1 MPWTT
6 SLEIARTAI
15 FSKFSNA
22 TGSRWHFLTTILC
35 PFDGYLFVSGRK
47 KTATAKRQ
55 LRSYESNISFHVLRA
70 EPGAYLSPSL
80 HLSPKIAPPLF
91 CSDLEYSFIVAQRQ
105 MDINLRIFQENECLN
120 LPVHLQYAMICRCAK
135 GGRQVCSIL
144 LRNPRLLAA

>member
-1 MPWTT
+1 MLFRSQLRKYRVRRKTIIPGLPVVLPIPLILPMIWANTSRMMTCGLPWPMPWTT

-55 LRSYESNISFHVLRA
+55 LRSYESNILFHVLHA
-70 EPGAYLSPSL
+70 EPGAYLSPSF
-80 HLSPKIAPPLF
+80 HLRPKIAPPLI
-91 CSDLEYSFIVAQRQ
+91 CSDLEYRSIVA
-105 MDINLRIFQENECLN
+105 
-120 LPVHLQYAMICRCAK
+120 
-135 GGRQVCSIL
+135 
-144 LRNPRLLAA
+144 